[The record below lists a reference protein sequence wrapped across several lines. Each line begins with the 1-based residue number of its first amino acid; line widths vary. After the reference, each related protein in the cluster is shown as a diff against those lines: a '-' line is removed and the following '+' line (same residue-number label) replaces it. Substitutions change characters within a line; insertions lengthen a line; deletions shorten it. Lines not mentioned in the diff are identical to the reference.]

1 LADCL
6 KNTGEHDSS
15 SPREV
20 LGLLAACL
28 KKTGKRYTSV
38 VRVLQNGATMIQ
50 AHAQLTHSQFI
61 DADLSNSRFEDVN
74 LCRATFNNVAL
85 TEATFRNVNLS
96 YAIIEDANLEGMSIN
111 GIRVS
116 ELLRVY
122 ENSLNN

>member
-1 LADCL
+1 M
-6 KNTGEHDSS
+6 
-15 SPREV
+15 
-20 LGLLAACL
+20 
-28 KKTGKRYTSV
+28 YTAV
-38 VRVLQNGATMIQ
+38 VRVLKNGATMSNELSLIQ
-50 AHAQLTHSQFI
+50 AHARLTNSQFI

-74 LCRATFNNVAL
+74 LCRTTFNNVAL

-116 ELLRVY
+116 ELFRVY